1 MSSLLSIGQ
10 KLKGKTN
17 TYTVSKQLY
26 EFVFLAQDSKEQNV
40 IVKSIRGHWRLQ
52 NEADVL
58 KRFQSRAPSLRPLI
72 DEIVDPIDPPT
83 IVLKHLDD
91 DLMTETY
98 KKILT
103 NPELKFVA
111 RRVLEALQV
120 LHEDG
125 YIHTDVKP
133 DNILVNH
140 GNGNERFS
148 EAQLADLGGTVS
160 VHSKWANEG
169 HIVGTSSW
177 RSPEVLLGMPW
188 GTSSD
193 IWSFGCSILML
204 IYGDHYPFNPRNGGA
219 EVDDDEYDFG
229 VLMKHHQYLG
239 PFPISFGEIA
249 DEGTQNAIVLAMKA
263 VPLEKMK
270 PLPMITQKEIPKVDN
285 IFLQKILKLDPRDR
299 PTAKQILEDEWW
311 ETD

>member
-10 KLKGKTN
+10 KLKGRTN
-17 TYTVSKQLY
+17 TYTVSKKLY
-26 EFVFLAQDSKEQNV
+26 EFVFLAQDSTKQNV

-98 KKILT
+98 KKRLT
-103 NPELKFVA
+103 KPELKFVA

-125 YIHTDVKP
+125 YVHTDVKP
-133 DNILVNH
+133 DDILINH

-148 EAQLADLGGTVS
+148 EAQLADLG
-160 VHSKWANEG
+160 
-169 HIVGTSSW
+169 
-177 RSPEVLLGMPW
+177 EVLLGMPW

-229 VLMKHHQYLG
+229 
-239 PFPISFGEIA
+239 
-249 DEGTQNAIVLAMKA
+249 NAIVLAMKA
-263 VPLEKMK
+263 VPPEKMK

-285 IFLQKILKLDPRDR
+285 IFLQKVLKLNPRDR
-299 PTAKQILEDEWW
+299 PTAKQILDDEWW
-311 ETD
+311 ETE